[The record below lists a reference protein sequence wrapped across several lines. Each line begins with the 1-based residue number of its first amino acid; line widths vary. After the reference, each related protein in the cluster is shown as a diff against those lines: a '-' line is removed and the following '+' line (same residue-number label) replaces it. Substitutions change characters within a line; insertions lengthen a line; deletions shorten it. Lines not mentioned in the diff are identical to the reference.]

1 MSKTKLETLKSQT
14 LEKAITRPRKACLF
28 HLSSTE
34 PQMISRF
41 LTSHSTLRVP
51 SAIREPVH
59 DLENLV
65 MRNVCLHHARNQF
78 ERKLFMSQNKTDRIS
93 LLKTFFFCTNH
104 RGQRVV
110 SVVRFVTH
118 IQCLLHHLVQ
128 RNPSQMTNCLCFRQQ
143 NTVSK
148 SFPFYLSQVRSNPIA
163 PPLDVLN
170 VIVISKLLAQ
180 ICRS

>member
-1 MSKTKLETLKSQT
+1 MLASCQKPVRK
-14 LEKAITRPRKACLF
+14 KA
-28 HLSSTE
+28 
-34 PQMISRF
+34 
-41 LTSHSTLRVP
+41 
-51 SAIREPVH
+51 VH
-59 DLENLV
+59 V
-65 MRNVCLHHARNQF
+65 AKYKF
-78 ERKLFMSQNKTDRIS
+78 RIS

-180 ICRS
+180 ICRSGNGRVSKSLVAHQIDGKRSSDCACHRSTAGKAQQRLC

>member
-1 MSKTKLETLKSQT
+1 MKQKTTKTKPTFRQRSRSIEPLISQSRHADSKLVAVARHAVNDCAMLNVGNRIQHSLFSVSKTKLETLKSQT

-78 ERKLFMSQNKTDRIS
+78 ERKLFMSQ
-93 LLKTFFFCTNH
+93 
-104 RGQRVV
+104 
-110 SVVRFVTH
+110 
-118 IQCLLHHLVQ
+118 
-128 RNPSQMTNCLCFRQQ
+128 
-143 NTVSK
+143 
-148 SFPFYLSQVRSNPIA
+148 
-163 PPLDVLN
+163 
-170 VIVISKLLAQ
+170 
-180 ICRS
+180 